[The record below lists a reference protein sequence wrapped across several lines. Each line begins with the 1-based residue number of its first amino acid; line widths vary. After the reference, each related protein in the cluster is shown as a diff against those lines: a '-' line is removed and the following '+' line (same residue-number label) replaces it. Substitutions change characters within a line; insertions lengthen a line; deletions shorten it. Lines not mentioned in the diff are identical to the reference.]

1 MKEPAPSVSLG
12 HRLILLYRVSGAC
25 TEMSLLSD
33 KAGEDGVHSVTC
45 KYAKKKKVFLNST
58 SNCKE
63 FAKPQYLQDLGQ
75 FLICLFR

>member
-1 MKEPAPSVSLG
+1 
-12 HRLILLYRVSGAC
+12 
-25 TEMSLLSD
+25 MSLLSD

>member
-12 HRLILLYRVSGAC
+12 HRLILFYRVSGAC
-25 TEMSLLSD
+25 PEMSLLSD

-45 KYAKKKKVFLNST
+45 KYAKRKVCLNST